1 MNAQISWKILTH
13 TIVEFRF
20 VIENVIIIIMVLC
33 GVLVTRIIVPSEQE
47 QEQSSLY
54 IVQNKFLISS
64 SDSVET
70 AEASDLFIKPSAI
83 LTVFQRWRC
92 IKS

>member
-1 MNAQISWKILTH
+1 M
-13 TIVEFRF
+13 
-20 VIENVIIIIMVLC
+20 C
-33 GVLVTRIIVPSEQE
+33 GVLCCVIPGVTRIIVPSEQE

-64 SDSVET
+64 SDFVET
-70 AEASDLFIKPSAI
+70 VEELPDLFIKPSAI
-83 LTVFQRWRC
+83 LTAFQRWRC